1 MRFAQSYTNSNIHML
16 SSGSSSSS
24 KIESR
29 QSTDFLCLFCNY
41 SAYRQLWNWMRCQ
54 IAAEPNGKSKRRVV
68 GVVVLLRRFAIF
80 QSISISRITY
90 IGGCACMCERAPI
103 SSHLISSALRLR
115 SIVASFS
122 VKLFLVHEPLYS
134 FNWLHTQDTQV
145 VCNAFN
151 DATIIRLYSAA

>member
-16 SSGSSSSS
+16 SSSSSSRS

-41 SAYRQLWNWMRCQ
+41 SAYRQLWNCMRCQ
-54 IAAEPNGKSKRRVV
+54 IAAEPNRKSKRRVV

-90 IGGCACMCERAPI
+90 IGGCVYVRTRSHFI
-103 SSHLISSALRLR
+103 SSHRSSSALYCGV
-115 SIVASFS
+115 IFG
-122 VKLFLVHEPLYS
+122 K
-134 FNWLHTQDTQV
+134 
-145 VCNAFN
+145 
-151 DATIIRLYSAA
+151 IIFGARTTL

>member
-16 SSGSSSSS
+16 SSGSNSSSSRS

-41 SAYRQLWNWMRCQ
+41 SAYRQLWNCMRCQ
-54 IAAEPNGKSKRRVV
+54 IAAEPNRKSKRRVV

-103 SSHLISSALRLR
+103 SSHLIALRLR

-134 FNWLHTQDTQV
+134 FN
-145 VCNAFN
+145 
-151 DATIIRLYSAA
+151 